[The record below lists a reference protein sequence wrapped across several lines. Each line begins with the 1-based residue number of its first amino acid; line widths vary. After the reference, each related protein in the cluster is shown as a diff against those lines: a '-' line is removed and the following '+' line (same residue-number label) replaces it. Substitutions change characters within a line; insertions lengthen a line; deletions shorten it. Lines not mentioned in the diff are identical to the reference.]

1 MKLMERPRKKVV
13 KELMQ
18 TTDIIIL
25 AAGKGTRMQS
35 RLPKVLHKLAGQ
47 PLLSH
52 VLAAAKTV
60 NKAKSVVV
68 TGFGADQVENTIGK
82 QADAFV
88 TQPQQLGTGHAVQ
101 CALPHIRENAKVLIL
116 YGDVPLI
123 SPSTIGKM
131 LDTVTDNQMGLL
143 TVILDDPSGYGRI
156 IRDTDN
162 NISAIVEQKDA
173 SPEQLKVNEVNTGVM
188 ALTSQQLMRWL
199 PQIDNNNAQGEYYLT
214 DLIAI
219 ATSDSVKVKSIQ
231 PQSATEV
238 EGVNNRVQL
247 SQLERAHQRQKAQKL
262 MDSGTS
268 LADPERFDQRGEL
281 TVGTDNFIDI
291 NCIFEGEVK
300 LGSNVHIGPNCQ
312 IINSSIGDGV
322 EIKANT
328 IIEDTVVGDNAILG
342 PFARLRPGTELADN
356 TKIGNFVETK
366 KAKVGKGS
374 KINHLSYVGDAEL
387 GEGVNVGAGTITC
400 NYDGANKFNTTIG
413 DNSFVGSNST
423 LVAPVKVADNS
434 FVGAGSTITKDTEQN
449 SLAISRAK
457 QRNIEGWKRPTKQD

>member
-1 MKLMERPRKKVV
+1 MERPRKKVV
-13 KELMQ
+13 KERMQ

-35 RLPKVLHKLAGQ
+35 RLPKVLHKIAGQ

-52 VLAAAKTV
+52 VLTAAKTV
-60 NKAKSVVV
+60 NDAKSIVV
-68 TGFGADQVENTIGK
+68 TGFGGDQVENTIGK

-88 TQPQQLGTGHAVQ
+88 TQPDQLGTGHAVQ

-123 SPSTIGKM
+123 SPSTIGRM
-131 LDTVTDNQMGLL
+131 LEAVTDNEMGLL
-143 TVILDDPSGYGRI
+143 TVTLDNPSGYGRI

-162 NISAIVEQKDA
+162 NIAAIVEQKDA
-173 SPEQLKVNEVNTGVM
+173 NPEQLKVNEVNTGVM
-188 ALTSQQLMRWL
+188 ALTSQQLMGWL

-262 MDSGTS
+262 MESGTS

-281 TVGTDNFIDI
+281 SVGTDNFIDI
-291 NCIFEGEVK
+291 NCIFEGVVK

-312 IINSSIGDGV
+312 VINSSIGDGV

-328 IIEDTVVGDNAILG
+328 IVEDSVVGDNAILG

-434 FVGAGSTITKDTEQN
+434 FVGAGSTITKDTEEN

-457 QRNIEGWKRPTKQD
+457 QLNIEGWKRPTKED

>member
-1 MKLMERPRKKVV
+1 
-13 KELMQ
+13 MQ

-35 RLPKVLHKLAGQ
+35 KLPKVLHSLAGE

-52 VLAAAKTV
+52 VLGAAKTV
-60 NKAKSVVV
+60 HNAKTIVV
-68 TGFGADQVENTIGK
+68 TGFGAEQVESIIGNA
-82 QADAFV
+82 ADVFV
-88 TQPQQLGTGHAVQ
+88 TQPDQLGTGHAVQ
-101 CALPHIRENAKVLIL
+101 CALPHVRENSKVLIL

-123 SPSTIGKM
+123 APQTISKM

-143 TVILDDPSGYGRI
+143 TVSLDNPSGYGRI
-156 IRDTDN
+156 IRDTDD
-162 NISAIVEQKDA
+162 NISAIIEQKDA
-173 SPEQLKVNEVNTGVM
+173 TEDQLKVNEVNTGVM
-188 ALTSQQLMRWL
+188 ALNSQQLMSWL

-219 ATSDSVKVKSIQ
+219 ARAASIRVQSIQ
-231 PQSATEV
+231 PNSPSEV

-247 SQLERAHQRQKAQKL
+247 SQLERAYQRDKAKQL
-262 MDSGTS
+262 MESGTS

-281 TVGTDNFIDI
+281 IVGTDNFIDI
-291 NCIFEGEVK
+291 NCIFEGQVQ

-312 IINSSIGDGV
+312 IINSTIGDGV

-328 IIEDTVVGDNAILG
+328 IIEDSVVGDNAILG

-387 GEGVNVGAGTITC
+387 GAGVNVGAGTITC
-400 NYDGANKFNTTIG
+400 NYDGANKFKTTIG

-434 FVGAGSTITKDTEQN
+434 FVGAGSTITKDTEEN

-457 QRNIEGWKRPTKQD
+457 QRNIEGWDRPTKKG